1 MRGDCD
7 LRFLRFQSS
16 YPKCVNSPP
25 VPVAAQH
32 FFPAA
37 RPLQLHAILGV
48 PEVDCAVDAVGFE
61 ARGCGNSAHKE
72 VTAQV
77 HFFSLPFG

>member
-1 MRGDCD
+1 MDIAKG
-7 LRFLRFQSS
+7 
-16 YPKCVNSPP
+16 
-25 VPVAAQH
+25 
-32 FFPAA
+32 
-37 RPLQLHAILGV
+37 PLPDQLHAILGV

-77 HFFSLPFG
+77 HFFSLPFGSPLA